1 MFDRIPLDGM
11 VGEQRLNELIEE
23 EKGWRKL
30 PPSFRSQDI
39 LLDRF
44 VRKAADSVNR
54 RIGTGCE

>member
-11 VGEQRLNELIEE
+11 VGEQRLNEVIEE
-23 EKGWRKL
+23 EKRLGKL

-54 RIGTGCE
+54 RIGSECE